1 MKYDCALMQDIVSL
15 YKDNALS
22 EKSKQ
27 IVEEHLAECGA
38 CRALYNGYS
47 EEKELPESTE
57 EISTAAVITYSK
69 KIKRRRTAI
78 VCCVLAVVLY
88 LAAAFCSYVYL
99 DTADPIAAGVGLL
112 RVMVFDSEP
121 IEIQKNPRVVIARPE
136 RFQAAFEAYV
146 AAEGYTYLAEERLG
160 KLHYIEK
167 DGEKEL
173 VWLHGNRF
181 YALWSWD

>member
-1 MKYDCALMQDIVSL
+1 MKYDCSLIQDVVTL
-15 YKDNALS
+15 YKDDALS

-27 IVEEHLAECGA
+27 TVEEHLATCDA
-38 CRALYNGYS
+38 CSALYNGYS
-47 EEKELPESTE
+47 QEDELSGSPE
-57 EISTAAVITYSK
+57 EISASAVQTYSK
-69 KIKRRRTAI
+69 KIKRRRAVI

-99 DTADPIAAGVGLL
+99 DTANPIAAGVGLL

-121 IEIQKNPRVVIARPE
+121 VEIQKSPRVVIARPE
-136 RFQAAFEAYV
+136 RFQTAFEAYV
-146 AAEGYTYLAEERLG
+146 AAEGYTYLAEEQLG
-160 KLHYIEK
+160 KAHYIEK

-181 YALWSWD
+181 YALWSWE